1 MILTKLKGL
10 EIYSQEIDLGE
21 DLKLLIDFNARFTEE
36 PIEVDIFVTS
46 TGFICIWNP

>member
-1 MILTKLKGL
+1 VIRKLKDL

-21 DLKLLIDFNARFTEE
+21 LTLHIDFNARFTEE
-36 PIEVDIFVTS
+36 PLEVDIFVTS